1 MNHSW
6 ISCRYANS
14 IILNYSS
21 VYFSKARTLSCMIIV
36 QSSKS
41 LFYISISS
49 TDSFAFNQLT
59 QRCHFFLSSLGYNS
73 VSYVAFNTQVSIG
86 SLDLNWFFKFS
97 SLSIRT
103 LSGKSAGFSF
113 CGVVHSGSV
122 CSLLMTR
129 LRPCILGRN
138 LVETMPCTE
147 KLSAVLPLEMLAF
160 ITWFHTIK
168 FPLSLHNWWRFCEEA
183 TLIFCP
189 HQSVSTDECLMNQRP
204 RWWLSSQLS
213 DWLPSCPHHFF

>member
-6 ISCRYANS
+6 ISCRCANS

-97 SLSIRT
+97 SIYQNSEWKECWLFILWGGPLWICLLSSHDQT
-103 LSGKSAGFSF
+103 QAM
-113 CGVVHSGSV
+113 HSWQESCRNDAMHWEAV
-122 CSLLMTR
+122 SSLATGDVSLYH
-129 LRPCILGRN
+129 
-138 LVETMPCTE
+138 LVSHH
-147 KLSAVLPLEMLAF
+147 K
-160 ITWFHTIK
+160 
-168 FPLSLHNWWRFCEEA
+168 
-183 TLIFCP
+183 
-189 HQSVSTDECLMNQRP
+189 VSTI
-204 RWWLSSQLS
+204 
-213 DWLPSCPHHFF
+213 PS